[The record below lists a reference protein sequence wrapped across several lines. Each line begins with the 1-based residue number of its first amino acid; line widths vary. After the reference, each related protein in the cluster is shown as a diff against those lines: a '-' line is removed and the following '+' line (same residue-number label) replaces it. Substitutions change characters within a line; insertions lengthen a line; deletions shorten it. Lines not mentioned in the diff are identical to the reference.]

1 MVTRI
6 KTGTQNGTGA
16 AISVVCGFRPRY
28 VKVVNVA
35 TGGLCSIEHIDT
47 MAAASGFKG
56 VTAGTKTF
64 ISSNGI
70 TLNDFGFTIGA
81 DADVN
86 VSGEAIHY
94 IAI

>member
-16 AISVVCGFRPRY
+16 AINVVCGFRPRY

-35 TGGLCSIEHIDT
+35 SGGLCSIEHIDT

>member
-56 VTAGTKTF
+56 VTDGTKTF

-81 DADVN
+81 DTDVN

>member
-1 MVTRI
+1 MFYRAYRH
-6 KTGTQNGTGA
+6 NG
-16 AISVVCGFRPRY
+16 S
-28 VKVVNVA
+28 
-35 TGGLCSIEHIDT
+35 SIR
-47 MAAASGFKG
+47 FKG
-56 VTAGTKTF
+56 ITAGTKTF

-81 DADVN
+81 DTDVN

>member
-56 VTAGTKTF
+56 ITAGTKTF